1 MPSEGTYLTAFT
13 LENNPFVK
21 GIITAGI
28 TCLGSGS
35 VPVLLLYLPAISSHP
50 HVLMMGDSFNLI
62 CVTAQSPLLEVGSF
76 YLPAHLV
83 NMKSKSFTPPT
94 VRTLT
99 SVLLGV

>member
-1 MPSEGTYLTAFT
+1 
-13 LENNPFVK
+13 
-21 GIITAGI
+21 
-28 TCLGSGS
+28 
-35 VPVLLLYLPAISSHP
+35 
-50 HVLMMGDSFNLI
+50 MMGDSFNLI